1 MPIDINS
8 LRADKG
14 GDPALWREM
23 TVKRCKPASL
33 VDNVIE
39 LDEVRGAAIAFAR
52 QASHPRPL
60 PAHGS
65 AALLCAP
72 ALRARGRRRAPH

>member
-39 LDEVRGAAIAFAR
+39 LDEVRGPSPVLFFHPSSRRGAAV
-52 QASHPRPL
+52 
-60 PAHGS
+60 S
-65 AALLCAP
+65 ACVA
-72 ALRARGRRRAPH
+72 

>member
-1 MPIDINS
+1 MPSDINS

-39 LDEVRGAAIAFAR
+39 LDEVRGAVAC
-52 QASHPRPL
+52 
-60 PAHGS
+60 
-65 AALLCAP
+65 ALFSP
-72 ALRARGRRRAPH
+72 

>member
-39 LDEVRGAAIAFAR
+39 LDEVRGTDLCAVAC
-52 QASHPRPL
+52 
-60 PAHGS
+60 
-65 AALLCAP
+65 ALLS
-72 ALRARGRRRAPH
+72 R